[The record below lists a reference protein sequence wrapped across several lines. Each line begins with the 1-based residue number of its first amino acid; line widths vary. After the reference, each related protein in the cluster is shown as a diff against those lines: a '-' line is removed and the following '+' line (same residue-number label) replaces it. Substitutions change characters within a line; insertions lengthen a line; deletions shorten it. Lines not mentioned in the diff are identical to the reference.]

1 MSELLDVEKKVGK
14 KEVNLLPSHN
24 TGEVLSS
31 SVLKIASEKSQ
42 TVESKCEDEV
52 GCDSNKVV
60 SLSLY

>member
-1 MSELLDVEKKVGK
+1 MGK